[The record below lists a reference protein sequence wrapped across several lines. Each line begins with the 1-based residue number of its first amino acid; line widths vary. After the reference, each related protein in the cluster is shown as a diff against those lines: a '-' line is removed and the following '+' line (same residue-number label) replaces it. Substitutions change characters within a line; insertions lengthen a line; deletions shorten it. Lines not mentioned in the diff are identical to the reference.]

1 MDDKYYFGNKLY
13 DLRTE
18 KGLTQKEL
26 GKLLGV
32 SNKAVSKWETGEA
45 KPRLDTVNKLS
56 ALLSVSVSE
65 LLGEEIEATENI
77 ADRQLENY
85 SKYFSEQSKKL
96 DSRFK
101 LVKVLIVIVFLGLC
115 LTSFVDTFL
124 ETLKGNA
131 ANFVVCAV
139 ELVILLP
146 LFLLSLNYIT
156 KIYNLN
162 ETEKNQ
168 KVSKLFFF
176 SALFLILSSVESFID
191 YYVEYGADLFF
202 YRDYKELLMIGI
214 WLIVLLIFGYIYKT
228 NHKDTT
234 KLSSVFYCNIFI
246 VLFLFFGFLNLI
258 PSLILTAILLFA
270 VRAACKKFEWNELAQ
285 KVDEGYSSSQI
296 QKAGKKQY
304 VIICIVSAVLIL
316 TVSVLTLLTPFIMYK
331 FYFSK
336 LPDQL
341 KQPVPEYQNYELSFD
356 GEDIQTIQIN
366 EITFSCPSDWN
377 VELSESED
385 HYDNFTTH
393 TAKYRDEE
401 NGVYLYVNDESY
413 NQTILRGIR
422 PQDDEFDSLDEE
434 TKSDILKHE
443 QTRIKADRLY
453 RKYFN
458 IGYDMTMYQGD
469 YLRYSVDLR
478 DVKWYQ
484 IEKLVTYISVLI
496 MKDFVADS
504 LVYRIEHFQNKE
516 YCGYISYFRNEQSDK
531 KSYNI
536 TVYSGDGTN
545 NDRVY
550 QFIMRF
556 DNLSEQESV
565 ELMSK
570 ILNSV
575 ESFEIVH

>member
-26 GKLLGV
+26 GKILGV

-85 SKYFSEQSKKL
+85 SNYFSEQSKKL

-101 LVKVLIVIVFLGLC
+101 LTKALIVIAFL
-115 LTSFVDTFL
+115 SFSVLGFADALL
-124 ETLKGNA
+124 ETMKGNA
-131 ANFVVCAV
+131 ASFAVCAI
-139 ELVILLP
+139 ELVVLLP
-146 LFLLSLNYIT
+146 LLLLSLSFIT
-156 KIYNLN
+156 KIYNSN
-162 ETEKNQ
+162 KTEKNQ

-176 SALFLILSSVESFID
+176 SALFLIFSSVESFID
-191 YYVEYGADLFF
+191 YHVEYGADLFF

-270 VRAACKKFEWNELAQ
+270 VRAACKQFEWNELAQ

-316 TVSVLTLLTPFIMYK
+316 TVSLLTLLTPFIMYK

-377 VELSESED
+377 VEVSESENY
-385 HYDNFTTH
+385 YDNSVNH
-393 TAKYRDEE
+393 TAKYKNDKT
-401 NGVYLYVNDESY
+401 GVFLYVNDESH
-413 NQTILRGIR
+413 NRSLRGIR
-422 PQDDEFDSLDEE
+422 PQDDEFDSLGEE
-434 TKSDILKHE
+434 TKADILEKE
-443 QTRIKADRLY
+443 QTRIKADKLY

-458 IGYDMTMYQGD
+458 IGYDMTLYQGD
-469 YLRYSVDLR
+469 YLRYSADLR

-484 IEKLVTYISVLI
+484 IEKLVTYTSVLI

-504 LVYRIEHFQNKE
+504 LVYRTEHFQNKE

-531 KSYNI
+531 KSYII

-545 NDRVY
+545 DDRVY
-550 QFIMRF
+550 QLMLRF

-575 ESFEIVH
+575 EFAN